1 MKISDF
7 LAPADVVIDLRTPNK
22 QQLVQE
28 LARKA
33 AASLGLQADYVA
45 SELLKR
51 EQFGSTGMGNGVA
64 IPHARLPVV
73 KRPYGLVARLK
84 PPVDF
89 DAIDDQS
96 VDLVFLLLL
105 PAPPKAD
112 QLTALALVARKLKE
126 PDVFVQ
132 LRRAKNASEL
142 YDTITGG

>member
-73 KRPYGLVARLK
+73 KLPYCLVARLK

-112 QLTALALVARKLKE
+112 QLTALALVAPGL
-126 PDVFVQ
+126 
-132 LRRAKNASEL
+132 
-142 YDTITGG
+142 